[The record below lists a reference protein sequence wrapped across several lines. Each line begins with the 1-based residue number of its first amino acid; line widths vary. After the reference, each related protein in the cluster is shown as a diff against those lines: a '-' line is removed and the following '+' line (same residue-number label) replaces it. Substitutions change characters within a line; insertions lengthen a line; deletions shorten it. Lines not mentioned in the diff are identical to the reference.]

1 MKTLTNKK
9 QTINTKI
16 VTPFNSQI
24 IKAEIIDDW
33 QLKIGNI
40 TISHIQII
48 DNSDADFQ
56 IITNIKTS
64 SIDQIEIIC
73 GINGV
78 QTELLMCEKC
88 VVLDLICDGA
98 IKLIKVL

>member
-1 MKTLTNKK
+1 MKTLSNKK
-9 QTINTKI
+9 QTINAKI

-24 IKAEIIDDW
+24 IKAEIIDEW
-33 QLKIGNI
+33 QLKVDNI
-40 TISHIQII
+40 TINHIQII
-48 DNSDADFQ
+48 DNSDEDFQ

-78 QTELLMCEKC
+78 QFELLMGDKC
-88 VVLDLICDGA
+88 VVLDLICDGE